1 MRILL
6 VDDHV
11 LFRQGLASLLE
22 TQPDLDVVGNA
33 SNVTQAVKQARQL
46 EPDVILMDYG
56 LPDGTGLEAT
66 KTILQEQPDIKV
78 VFMTVHDDE
87 DRLIAAIR
95 SGARGYLLK
104 SVPVEELFSML
115 RGVERGDAAITPS
128 MTGRLF
134 DKMSLPRERRAVP
147 QKLLAT
153 LTPRELQVLAEIE
166 TGATNR
172 EIAERLVISERTVK
186 NHVSHILAKLSLD
199 NRAQAARYAR
209 RIHGG
214 ESSSD
219 SGEKGSVT

>member
-33 SNVTQAVKQARQL
+33 SNVSQAISQALQL
-46 EPDVILMDYG
+46 QPDLILMDYG

-66 KTILQEQPDIKV
+66 RTILQEQPDINI
-78 VFMTVHDDE
+78 VFMTVHEDE

-95 SGARGYLLK
+95 SGARGYLHK

-128 MTGRLF
+128 MAGRLF
-134 DKMSLPRERRAVP
+134 HKMSLPQERRAVP

-153 LTPRELQVLAEIE
+153 LTPRELEVLAEIE
-166 TGATNR
+166 SGATNR
-172 EIAERLVISERTVK
+172 EIAQRLVISERTVK
-186 NHVSHILAKLSLD
+186 NHVSHILSKLNLA
-199 NRAQAARYAR
+199 NRAQAADYAR
-209 RIHGG
+209 RIRGDEPLSNGG
-214 ESSSD
+214 
-219 SGEKGSVT
+219 GKGSAT